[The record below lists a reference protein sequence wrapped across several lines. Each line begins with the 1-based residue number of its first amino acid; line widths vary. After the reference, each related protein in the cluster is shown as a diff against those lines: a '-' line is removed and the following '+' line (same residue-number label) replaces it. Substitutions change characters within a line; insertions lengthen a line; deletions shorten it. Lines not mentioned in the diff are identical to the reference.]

1 MQKAKQR
8 AEREIE
14 KARQEAQRIISR
26 TRAQADVVAE
36 ELEKARKAKDMS
48 VQART
53 QLKKN
58 IDKMEAHAD
67 LSRLAILP
75 MRSTSCRDR
84 SKSATRF

>member
-26 TRAQADVVAE
+26 TRAQADAVAE

-58 IDKMEAHAD
+58 IDKMELMPI
-67 LSRLAILP
+67 LSSSQYSR
-75 MRSTSCRDR
+75 
-84 SKSATRF
+84 